1 MIDMNTGSAIMFGL
15 LAWGGAALSVS
26 TRVPK
31 RMAWGFSLCGISVGG
46 VYLSLGFET
55 LAFIQWFLTFI
66 LSLAFSVYSYLFVD
80 EQKETSWKVIVRDQV
95 IPGALVLLLSIIITL
110 GAHTAILAFS
120 EFQRMEGVAAFG
132 RRLIQEHLFAILLMG
147 VILFLCIV
155 GVGVLGRPE
164 VKMRENA

>member
-1 MIDMNTGSAIMFGL
+1 MMEAGTWSAVIFGVL
-15 LAWGGAALSVS
+15 SWGGALLSVG

-31 RMAWGFSLCGISVGG
+31 RMAWGFSFCGISVGA

-55 LAFIQWFLTFI
+55 LAFVQWFLTFI

-80 EQKETSWKVIVRDQV
+80 EPKETSWKVIMRDQV
-95 IPGALVLLLSIIITL
+95 IPGALVLLLSVIVTL

-120 EFQRMEGVAAFG
+120 DFQRMEGVAAFG

-164 VKMRENA
+164 VKLKENS

>member
-1 MIDMNTGSAIMFGL
+1 METGIWSAVTFGV
-15 LAWGGAALSVS
+15 LAWGGAILSVS

-31 RMAWGFSLCGISVGG
+31 RMAWGFSFCGIAVGA

-80 EQKETSWKVIVRDQV
+80 EPKETSWKVIVRDQV

-110 GAHTAILAFS
+110 GAHSTILAFND
-120 EFQRMEGVAAFG
+120 FQRMEGVAAFG
-132 RRLIQEHLFAILLMG
+132 RRLIREHLFAILLMG

-164 VKMRENA
+164 VKLKENA